1 MSRTTRHYLAG
12 PGRDGRPDW
21 STLIARDNRAT
32 GLRDHKRDR
41 RTAKATLKSGDNDAL
56 PNGKRRRYS
65 DRYGDYEL

>member
-1 MSRTTRHYLAG
+1 MSRTTRHYLDG

-32 GLRDHKRDR
+32 GLRAHKRDR
-41 RTAKATLKSGDNDAL
+41 RTAKSTLKSGDGDGL
-56 PNGKRRRYS
+56 SNGKRRRYS